1 MTGTL
6 HHKVRLPL
14 LFCRI
19 SLFLVYLAWTW
30 DKLFNPSHG
39 AGISAR
45 HYGLDW
51 VTPELMFALG
61 FAELVFILVFLLG
74 FLKRPVRALI
84 VGLSLISAFGP
95 LVRTNYIGFLK
106 ATEAT
111 PLDRV
116 SGLYHA
122 QYLLP
127 SLCMVVA
134 AIVIYALRDYDT
146 MWSFSKADRALKS

>member
-1 MTGTL
+1 MVDHL
-6 HHKVRLPL
+6 EDKLRLPL
-14 LFCRI
+14 FFCRV

-39 AGISAR
+39 AGISSR

-51 VTPELMFALG
+51 VTPELMFAVG
-61 FAELVFILVFLLG
+61 VAELAFILVFLLG

-84 VGLSLISAFGP
+84 IVLSLISAFGP

-106 ATEAT
+106 ATEDT

-116 SGLYHA
+116 SDLYHA

-127 SLCMVVA
+127 TLCMVVA
-134 AIVIYALRDYDT
+134 AIIVYALRDYDT
-146 MWSFSKADRALKS
+146 LFSFSKKDRALKA

>member
-1 MTGTL
+1 MSGL
-6 HHKVRLPL
+6 IQKVRLPL
-14 LFCRI
+14 FFCRLSI
-19 SLFLVYLAWTW
+19 FLVYLAWTW

-39 AGISAR
+39 AGISKR

-51 VTPELMFALG
+51 VTPEVMFAVGVAELG
-61 FAELVFILVFLLG
+61 FILLLLFG
-74 FLKRPVRALI
+74 FLKRPVRAII
-84 VGLSLISAFGP
+84 VVLSCISAFGP
-95 LVRTNYIGFLK
+95 LVRTNYFGFLK

-111 PLDRV
+111 PLDKV

-122 QYLLP
+122 YYLLP

-146 MWSFSKADRALKS
+146 LWSFSKKDRGLKG